1 MKIKNRFGNI
11 KPFNLFKQQRKFG
24 FGGSGAI
31 FDLRLAELICNIR
44 SNINNFIAS
53 AA

>member
-24 FGGSGAI
+24 FGGSGAT
-31 FDLRLAELICNIR
+31 LICVWLN
-44 SNINNFIAS
+44 
-53 AA
+53 